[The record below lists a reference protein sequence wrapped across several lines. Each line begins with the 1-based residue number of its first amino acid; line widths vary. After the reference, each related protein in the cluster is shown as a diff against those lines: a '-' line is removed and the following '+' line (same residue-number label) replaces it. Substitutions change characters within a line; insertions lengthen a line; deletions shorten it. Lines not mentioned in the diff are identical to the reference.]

1 MADATR
7 IPVAF
12 CRALRTAGLAVSVA
26 DTVDYARALTALGL
40 TQRNRLYWAGRATLV
55 RDPEHVG
62 TYDAT
67 FADFFDGVTSHGLAS
82 EASTSLI
89 IAHDAPTEAEPDEPR
104 PPDSERHP
112 TAPVLAVRWSRAEVL
127 ADRDFASLSAEEF
140 DEARRLIGELKFDG
154 PTRRSRRH
162 RPSRRRNRL
171 DVRATVRAAARHGGE
186 LVRPAYRAP
195 IRKPRRV
202 VILCDVSGSMEPYTR
217 ALLRFVQATVVARR
231 SVEVFTL
238 GTRLTR
244 ITAALDSRDPDA
256 ALVAVTARVPDLGGG
271 TRLGEMFRA
280 FNDQWG
286 IQGTARGAIV
296 VIVSDGWDRGE
307 PDVVGREMARLRRVA
322 HRIVWVNPL
331 KAGEGYAPLA
341 RGMAAALPSIDDF
354 VAGHSLASLRDLA
367 DIIQGAGR

>member
-1 MADATR
+1 M
-7 IPVAF
+7 
-12 CRALRTAGLAVSVA
+12 SVA

-67 FADFFDGVTSHGLAS
+67 FAEFFDGATSHGLPP

-89 IAHDAPTEAEPDEPR
+89 VAHDASTEAEPDEPR

-112 TAPVLAVRWSRAEVL
+112 TAPGLAVRWSRAEVL

-154 PTRRSRRH
+154 ATRRSRRH

-256 ALVAVTARVPDLGGG
+256 ALAAVAARVPDLGGG

-286 IQGTARGAIV
+286 IRGTARGAIV
-296 VIVSDGWDRGE
+296 VVVSDGWDRGE
-307 PDVVGREMARLRRVA
+307 PDLLGREMARLRRVA

-341 RGMAAALPSIDDF
+341 RGMAAALPSVDDF

-367 DIIQGAGR
+367 HIIQGAER